1 MKIQILSATLAAILL
16 WGCDD
21 SNVSGTND
29 ETTSTVAV
37 ICRPDG
43 RPAAGARV
51 LLYAASDTQT
61 AARAVGVVDQAG
73 HVVLPSAQSSG
84 WYNMIVRGDSGTALF
99 QDSLLSDGKTLAV
112 FSDTLRRTGTLKGR
126 VTVQPQDKPTIA
138 WVQLL
143 GAGRYANVDDS
154 GNFVLDSLPSG
165 RFTLVVRTLATA
177 YTPTFVAAH
186 TISDSVVDLGTIS
199 LVYTGIKMV
208 PGLSV
213 RWDSLGGTAS
223 LKWTPLT
230 DSGIL
235 GYAVYRGSTSDPSA
249 VSRVAYVTSTHW
261 TDTLFAGRM
270 AHGSL
275 GGLYD
280 SVQARV
286 FYRVVGVTS
295 QAEGPM
301 GNADSLDVRSPMLVN
316 ALAPTWAKGSLPSG
330 ANPATLDSLGSGLG
344 VLVSQDSFQTL
355 WTSADGVSWSR
366 GRTLAARTGAV
377 FWKGKLWWTSA
388 KDSGS
393 YLARRNDSWE
403 SMCGKYVND
412 TTPRVASVEI
422 HRYDGSSE
430 DSSMLDIESD
440 TASNVVLVP
449 GANSIVLVA
458 QRRYVSNAT
467 CFSYHVPSKDWSS
480 VDGVQWSLDA
490 DSSASWWY
498 RAVHPP
504 YLTLNGTDNSPD
516 IRGDNTAASIL
527 VVFGGSRSLLVM
539 NDLDV
544 VGNSSRVA
552 APSDLSRPADL
563 HSDALASEFQFQ
575 TVPAITDGVG
585 ADSTFFLLAGGNIR
599 RCVLGSLA
607 DWHQVQAPASS
618 LAALRIWRG
627 QFLAASASGLWMTPL
642 PR

>member
-1 MKIQILSATLAAILL
+1 MKIQILSASLAAILL

-29 ETTSTVAV
+29 ETSTTVAV

-43 RPAAGARV
+43 RPAVGARV
-51 LLYAASDTQT
+51 LLYAAADTQT
-61 AARAVGVVDQAG
+61 AARAVGVVDQSG
-73 HVVLPSAQSSG
+73 HVVLPSAQSRG

-99 QDSLLSDGKTLAV
+99 QDSLLSDGNILTV
-112 FSDTLRRTGTLKGR
+112 FSDTLHRTGTLKGR
-126 VTVQPQDKPTIA
+126 VAVQPQDKPSIA

-154 GNFVLDSLPSG
+154 GNFVLDSLPAG
-165 RFTLVVRTLATA
+165 RFTLVARTLATA
-177 YTPTFVAAH
+177 YTPTFAAAR

-208 PGLSV
+208 PGLSA
-213 RWDSLGGTAS
+213 RWDSLGGTVS

-235 GYAVYRGSTSDPSA
+235 GYAVYRGFTSDPSA
-249 VSRVAYVTSTHW
+249 ASRVAYVTSTRW
-261 TDTLFAGRM
+261 TDTLFAGRT
-270 AHGSL
+270 ARGSL

-295 QAEGPM
+295 QAEGPK
-301 GNADSLDVRSPMLVN
+301 GNGDSLDVRSPLLLN
-316 ALAPTWAKGSLPSG
+316 ASAPAWTKGALPAG
-330 ANPATLDSLGSGLG
+330 ADPATLDSFGTGLG
-344 VLVSQDSFQTL
+344 VLVAQDTFKTL
-355 WTSADGVSWSR
+355 WTSADGVSWTQ
-366 GRTLAARTGAV
+366 GRTLTARSGAR

-393 YLARRNDSWE
+393 YLARWNNDWE
-403 SMCGKYVND
+403 SECGEHMSD
-412 TTPRVASVEI
+412 TTPRVASVAI
-422 HRYDGSSE
+422 HRYDGLSE
-430 DSSMLDIESD
+430 DSTMLDMGSD
-440 TASNVVLVP
+440 TVSDFVLVP
-449 GANSIVLVA
+449 GNTSLALVARRLSANSA
-458 QRRYVSNAT
+458 A
-467 CFSYHVPSKDWSS
+467 CMSYHVSGKGWNT
-480 VDGVQWSLDA
+480 VDGAQWKLDA
-490 DSSASWWY
+490 DSSTGWWY
-498 RAVHPP
+498 RVVHPP
-504 YLTLNGTDNSPD
+504 YLSMNLNDGYNDDP
-516 IRGDNTAASIL
+516 IVVGDNTDASMVVIL
-527 VVFGGSRSLLVM
+527 GGNRPLLVM
-539 NDLDV
+539 NNQVDSSLV
-544 VGNSSRVA
+544 V

-563 HSDALASEFQFQ
+563 HYATMASEFQFQ
-575 TVPAITDGVG
+575 TVPEVTDGVG
-585 ADSTFFLLAGGNIR
+585 VDSTFFLLARGGIR

-627 QFLAASASGLWMTPL
+627 QLLAASASGLWMTPL